1 VAYPAIKQS
10 FPTMTARQMAGEL
23 LRLADVESAR
33 KMELA
38 MRTAQ
43 IEREKIQG
51 VAEAATN
58 YAKEQRRR
66 EDLRK
71 QQRASRGL
79 FGLGGAGAGTALGA
93 LLAVPTGG
101 LSVAAGAALGG
112 GIGGLAGGAV
122 DYALDDDA
130 APMVRGLHQ
139 FAGGLTGSI
148 ETPDP
153 KWGATLGQG
162 QPGQEFMDWLAGTYD
177 YM

>member
-1 VAYPAIKQS
+1 MAYPAIKQS
-10 FPTMTARQMAGEL
+10 FPTMTARQMASEL

-66 EDLRK
+66 EQERK
-71 QQRASRGL
+71 QARQSRGL
-79 FGLGGAGAGTALGA
+79 FGLGGAAAGTALGA
-93 LLAVPTGG
+93 LLALPTGG
-101 LSVAAGAALGG
+101 VSVVAGAALGG

-122 DYALDDDA
+122 DYALDEDP
-130 APMVRGLHQ
+130 APMIRGMQQLGSGL
-139 FAGGLTGSI
+139 AGLESV
-148 ETPDP
+148 DP
-153 KWGATLGQG
+153 KWYSEPA
-162 QPGQEFMDWLAGTYD
+162 QPGQDFIDWFGGTYD
-177 YM
+177 FM